1 MDLSPS
7 RAFVVFLTSDPSVFR
22 NSDSGDLIMAMNN
35 PAAYGLYPHGVA
47 PHEIIRTLTQAGFGN
62 EDICMMLSPAH
73 PIATVVRDASILN
86 GEREAIAA
94 TAILIGWLSQFG
106 AVVIPTV
113 GVFIRSQAF
122 FHALMGAR
130 DGWALCR
137 SSKTLVALGFPEDE
151 AERFEN
157 ELRHVG
163 VLVYVSCPESAKT
176 NWAVELLQRMGANEA
191 AILATTVE
199 KELGAEAAA

>member
-1 MDLSPS
+1 
-7 RAFVVFLTSDPSVFR
+7 
-22 NSDSGDLIMAMNN
+22 MAMNK

-47 PHEIIRTLTQAGFGN
+47 PHEIIRTLNQAGFGN

-73 PIATVVRDASILN
+73 PIAAVVRDASILN

-130 DGWALCR
+130 DGWSECWSTCPARKAPKQVGPSNYCSAWEQTKPR
-137 SSKTLVALGFPEDE
+137 PWPRPWKAHSERKPRPKFLGQSPRREISHNHAHGRRDYP
-151 AERFEN
+151 AATQ
-157 ELRHVG
+157 LAPI
-163 VLVYVSCPESAKT
+163 S
-176 NWAVELLQRMGANEA
+176 WARYPS
-191 AILATTVE
+191 
-199 KELGAEAAA
+199 

>member
-1 MDLSPS
+1 
-7 RAFVVFLTSDPSVFR
+7 
-22 NSDSGDLIMAMNN
+22 MAMNQ

-47 PHEIIRTLTQAGFGN
+47 PHEIIRTLNQAGFGN

-73 PIATVVRDASILN
+73 PIAAVVRDASILN
-86 GEREAIAA
+86 AEREAIAA

-122 FHALMGAR
+122 FHALMGAK

-137 SSKTLVALGFPEDE
+137 SSKTLEALGFPKDE

-163 VLVYVSCPESAKT
+163 VLVYVSCPETAKT

-191 AILATTVE
+191 AILSTTVE